1 MLGYVWI
8 GVAALYAGLVT
19 AVIVESARAPR
30 SIILFGQVVAEP
42 GRAWTLAIV
51 ATLAASAA
59 SALATSI
66 AYVRGRRLERRM
78 AAELDARWEQITR
91 KEVDLRARRD
101 VLTDRVAELHRQME
115 TLARERAR
123 IEDELV
129 QERMRAGSIRAQVRR
144 TASSLDDMVQILETE
159 AAAEVA
165 EGSTGERTRQVV
177 EVPEASD
184 VTETAASW
192 ERSSRHHPPPGA

>member
-1 MLGYVWI
+1 
-8 GVAALYAGLVT
+8 
-19 AVIVESARAPR
+19 VIVESARVPR
-30 SIILFGQVVAEP
+30 SIILFGQVVLEP

-59 SALATSI
+59 FALATSI

-78 AAELDARWEQITR
+78 AAELDTRWEQVTR

-184 VTETAASW
+184 VTETAASG
-192 ERSSRHHPPPGA
+192 ERSSRHHPPPGT

>member
-1 MLGYVWI
+1 MVGYVWI
-8 GVAALYAGLVT
+8 GLAALYTGLVT
-19 AVIVESARAPR
+19 AVIVESARVPR

-42 GRAWTLAIV
+42 GRAWTLGIV
-51 ATLAASAA
+51 AALAASAA
-59 SALATSI
+59 LALALSI
-66 AYVRGRRLERRM
+66 AHVRGRRLERRM
-78 AAELDARWEQITR
+78 AAELDARWEELTR

-184 VTETAASW
+184 VTEAPASR
-192 ERSSRHHPPPGA
+192 ERSSRHDPPPGA

>member
-8 GVAALYAGLVT
+8 GVAALYASLVT
-19 AVIVESARAPR
+19 AVIVESARVSR
-30 SIILFGQVVAEP
+30 SIVLFDQVVAEP

-59 SALATSI
+59 LALATSI

-91 KEVDLRARRD
+91 KEVDLRARRE
-101 VLTDRVAELHRQME
+101 VLADRVAELHGQME
-115 TLARERAR
+115 QLARERAR
-123 IEDELV
+123 IEDELRE
-129 QERMRAGSIRAQVRR
+129 ERLRAGSIRAQVRR

-159 AAAEVA
+159 AAAEVD
-165 EGSTGERTRQVV
+165 EGPSDDRTSDVV
-177 EVPEASD
+177 EVPEATG
-184 VTETAASW
+184 VHGANTPEETSA
-192 ERSSRHHPPPGA
+192 RRGLPDG